1 MAEFVDIIK
10 IKKRVCNGTCH
21 RCPISSYNN
30 VRRVGCEEFILKH
43 PEEAEEILLKWANDH
58 PEPTYPTWEQA
69 WNQLYPEA
77 ARATPCPR
85 CLFSTEMW
93 PWCDLDSGCSKCM
106 DRVISQEIAEKLGI
120 KPLPSKEE

>member
-10 IKKRVCNGTCH
+10 IIKRVCNKKCTE
-21 RCPISSYNN
+21 CPISSYNN
-30 VRRVGCEEFILKH
+30 AHYVGCTEFVLKH
-43 PEEAEEILLKWANDH
+43 PEKAEKILLKWAKDH

-93 PWCDLDSGCSKCM
+93 PWCNYASGCSECM
-106 DRVISQEIAEKLGI
+106 GRAISQEIAEKLGI
-120 KPLPSKEE
+120 KLLPAKEE